1 MATARPL
8 SIATKTA
15 LAIYAVMVPL
25 LAVSIVLGFHGRNR
39 IGGEFAALVRARDLQ
54 DMANR
59 SLSLILVQEAVTQ
72 SILADAENIVEAP
85 RKIEAYDDLAGVLKN
100 MRETANDAEINRV
113 VDQMNELERA
123 LLRPLDT
130 QILEKTAEGTGDG
143 ARKLFRDQYRP
154 ALERYTGL
162 VHQLA
167 TIAQAKSQQAE
178 KDALATNRRVSNA
191 TTIVL
196 AIGLVAVGM
205 AARIV
210 LSRVRRRL
218 ERTVDQLRQVAAGTL
233 VREPPDPGADEVGAL
248 SLATV
253 QLVETLE
260 GIMAETTAILA
271 SARAG
276 DASKRG
282 DAERFQGV
290 YGQLLTSVNDVL
302 DQMEISSEAVR
313 DQHERAG
320 RFVAEIGRVLD
331 RVGAGELTARVEG
344 EYTGHHQQA
353 RDALNRLIDS
363 LASMLGEVERST
375 GVVQSSGATIV
386 QALRAGENRAVR
398 QQASVAEV
406 ARRLTSLGESVRSNV
421 ATVREVAALSTSAR
435 EQSARGLTA
444 LNELV
449 AAIERMKASAETTA
463 KVARTI
469 HEIAARTN
477 LLAMNAQIE
486 AARAGAA
493 GQGFAVVAKE
503 VKALA
508 TRSAEGA
515 RSTSSLVEA
524 SVREAESGMAIRE
537 RVLAAIQAVERR
549 VGELSENLG
558 RIADSSACQ
567 DRDVGEIARS
577 MEVVESASQEGLAT
591 AQESAAS
598 AASLDA
604 AVQTLRGLL
613 AEMQLAPQTAS
624 TDAPP
629 YRSSLSA

>member
-1 MATARPL
+1 MQATARPL

-25 LAVSIVLGFHGRNR
+25 LAVSIVLGFQGRQR
-39 IGGEFAALVRARDLQ
+39 IGAEFAALGRARDLQ

-59 SLSLILVQEAVTQ
+59 SLNLILVQEAVTQ

-85 RKIEAYDDLAGVLKN
+85 RKIEAYDDLAATLKALQA
-100 MRETANDAEINRV
+100 TANDAEINRV
-113 VDQMNELERA
+113 VDEMNQLERA
-123 LLRPLDT
+123 SLRPLDT
-130 QILEKTAEGTGDG
+130 QILEKTAEGTGEG
-143 ARKLFRDQYRP
+143 ARKLFREQYRP
-154 ALERYTGL
+154 ALERYTAL
-162 VHQLA
+162 VHELG
-167 TIAQAKSQQAE
+167 TIAGAKAQMAE
-178 KDALATNRRVSNA
+178 KSAMATNRRVSLA
-191 TTIVL
+191 TTVVI
-196 AIGLVAVGM
+196 AIGLLAVGV
-205 AARIV
+205 AARMV

-233 VREPPDPGADEVGAL
+233 VKEPPDPGADEVGAL
-248 SLATV
+248 SNATV

-271 SARAG
+271 SAQAG

-282 DAERFQGV
+282 SSERFLGV
-290 YGQLLTSVNDVL
+290 YGRLLTSVNDVL
-302 DQMEISSEAVR
+302 DQMESSSEAVR

-331 RVGAGELTARVEG
+331 RVGAGELTARVG
-344 EYTGHHQQA
+344 GDYTGHHQQA

-363 LASMLGEVERST
+363 LASTLGEVERST
-375 GVVQSSGATIV
+375 GVVQGSGAAIV
-386 QALRAGENRAVR
+386 HALRAGENRAAR

-406 ARRLTSLGESVRSNV
+406 ARRLTSLGDSVRANV
-421 ATVREVAALSTSAR
+421 ATVREVTALSTAAR

-524 SVREAESGMAIRE
+524 SVREAESGMAIRQ
-537 RVLAAIQAVERR
+537 RVLAAIQAVEQR
-549 VGELSENLG
+549 VGELSESLSS
-558 RIADSSACQ
+558 IAEGSVGQ
-567 DRDVGEIARS
+567 ERDVGEIARA

-613 AEMQLAPQTAS
+613 AEMQLAPQAA
-624 TDAPP
+624 DRP
-629 YRSSLSA
+629 RHIGLSI

>member
-1 MATARPL
+1 MMATARPL

-15 LAIYAVMVPL
+15 LAIYAVMGPL
-25 LAVSIVLGFHGRNR
+25 LAVSIVLGVQARQR
-39 IGGEFAALVRARDLQ
+39 IGAEFAALGRARDLQ
-54 DMANR
+54 DLANR

-85 RKIEAYDDLAGVLKN
+85 RKIEAYDDLAAVLKT
-100 MRETANDAEINRV
+100 MQASANDPEINRV
-113 VDQMNELERA
+113 VDEMNELERQS
-123 LLRPLDT
+123 LRPLDT
-130 QILEKTAEGTGDG
+130 QILEKTAEGTGEG
-143 ARKLFRDQYRP
+143 ARKLFREQYRP
-154 ALERYTGL
+154 ALERYTAL
-162 VHQLA
+162 VRRLA
-167 TIAQAKSQQAE
+167 TIAGTKSELAAKA
-178 KDALATNRRVSNA
+178 ALATNRSVSLA
-191 TTIVL
+191 TTVVL
-196 AIGLVAVGM
+196 AIGLIAVGV

-210 LSRVRRRL
+210 LARVRRRL
-218 ERTVDQLRQVAAGTL
+218 ERTVDQLRQVAAGTI
-233 VREPPDPGADEVGAL
+233 VKEPADPGADEVGAL
-248 SLATV
+248 SNATV
-253 QLVETLE
+253 KLVETLE

-282 DAERFQGV
+282 SSERFQGV

-344 EYTGHHQQA
+344 DYTGHHQQA

-363 LASMLGEVERST
+363 LASTLGEVERST
-375 GVVQSSGATIV
+375 GVVQGSGAAIAH
-386 QALRAGENRAVR
+386 ALRAGEDRAAR
-398 QQASVAEV
+398 QQVSVAEV

-421 ATVREVAALSTSAR
+421 ATVREVTALSAAAR

-444 LNELV
+444 LGELV
-449 AAIERMKASAETTA
+449 AAIERMKVSAETTA

-537 RVLAAIQAVERR
+537 RVLAAIRAVEQR
-549 VGELSENLG
+549 VGELSESLG
-558 RIADSSACQ
+558 RIAQSSVGQ
-567 DRDVGEIARS
+567 DRDVGEIARA
-577 MEVVESASQEGLAT
+577 MEVVESASREGLAT

-604 AVQTLRGLL
+604 AVRTLRGLL
-613 AEMQLAPQTAS
+613 AEMQLAPQEEA
-624 TDAPP
+624 D
-629 YRSSLSA
+629 RRRHLSLPI

>member
-1 MATARPL
+1 MMATARPL

-25 LAVSIVLGFHGRNR
+25 LAVSIVLGFQGRQR
-39 IGGEFAALVRARDLQ
+39 IGGEFAALGRARDLQ

-59 SLSLILVQEAVTQ
+59 SLNLILVQEAVTQ

-85 RKIEAYDDLAGVLKN
+85 RKIEAYDDLAAVLKA
-100 MRETANDAEINRV
+100 MQASANDVEINRIV
-113 VDQMNELERA
+113 GEMNQLERA
-123 LLRPLDT
+123 SLRPLDT
-130 QILEKTAEGTGDG
+130 QILEKTAEGTGDA
-143 ARKLFRDQYRP
+143 ARKLFREQYRP
-154 ALERYTGL
+154 ELDRYTAL
-162 VHQLA
+162 VRQLGTIAGVKAQLA
-167 TIAQAKSQQAE
+167 EKSAM
-178 KDALATNRRVSNA
+178 ATNRRVSLA
-191 TTIVL
+191 TTVVL
-196 AIGLVAVGM
+196 GIGLLAVGV

-233 VREPPDPGADEVGAL
+233 LKEPPDPGADEVGAL
-248 SLATV
+248 NHATV

-282 DAERFQGV
+282 NSERFPGL

-353 RDALNRLIDS
+353 RAALNRLIDS
-363 LASMLGEVERST
+363 LASTLGEVERST
-375 GVVQSSGATIV
+375 GVVQGSGAAIV
-386 QALRAGENRAVR
+386 HALRAGENRAAR

-406 ARRLTSLGESVRSNV
+406 ARRLTSLGDSVRANV
-421 ATVREVAALSTSAR
+421 AIVREVTVLSTTAR

-444 LNELV
+444 LGELV
-449 AAIERMKASAETTA
+449 AAIERMKVSAETTA

-524 SVREAESGMAIRE
+524 SVREAESGMAIRQ
-537 RVLAAIQAVERR
+537 RVLMAIQAVEQR
-549 VGELSENLG
+549 VGELSESLS
-558 RIADSSACQ
+558 RIAESSVGQ
-567 DRDVGEIARS
+567 DRDVGEIARA
-577 MEVVESASQEGLAT
+577 MGVVESASQEGLAT

-613 AEMQLAPQTAS
+613 AEMHLAPQSGAN
-624 TDAPP
+624 PP
-629 YRSSLSA
+629 GHLGLTI